1 MMDREAAVGAA
12 ILFLLIAVMG
22 NSAASSDAKSQFA
35 VRGVGT
41 HACSDYLKASE
52 DEEAKTTQ
60 YADWLT
66 GFITAYNWLQP
77 GTYDIAPLSQYK
89 QSAMLSFLDHYCA
102 GNPEKRVI
110 DAALAF
116 VRALYDRRDKAA
128 P

>member
-1 MMDREAAVGAA
+1 MTGRQAVGATFFF
-12 ILFLLIAVMG
+12 LFVAVLA
-22 NSAASSDAKSQFA
+22 NSANSADAKRQFA

-41 HACSDYLKASE
+41 HACDEYLKTSHD
-52 DEEAKTTQ
+52 DEVENAR

-77 GTYDIAPLSQYK
+77 DTYDIAPLSQYK
-89 QSAMLSFLDHYCA
+89 QASMLNFLDHYCA
-102 GNPEKRVI
+102 ANPKKRVI

-116 VRALYDRRDKAA
+116 VRAIYDRRDKAA